1 LDGNI
6 PLWEAMSGG
15 HKFVKKLLIDNGAN
29 IFVTDVGHLACL
41 AARKNNTELLMELI
55 EFGVDV
61 TKSER
66 SGTTALHTA
75 VSEGNV
81 EIVKLLVDLGAEVD
95 KQDNCGW
102 TPRDLAEQQGHEEIK
117 NIFQK
122 IKENKQSTPVIPI
135 PIPDNGKPNVP
146 YIGKIQSESV
156 MPDIIGSQECL
167 LQPHIQ
173 DELPCLN
180 DHQRR
185 RANTYRNSIF
195 GMISAAN
202 RSK

>member
-102 TPRDLAEQQGHEEIK
+102 TPRALAEQQGHEEIK

-180 DHQRR
+180 DQQRR
-185 RANTYRNSIF
+185 RANTYHNSIF